1 MRVPNVGWLTPTVT
15 KSKGVQGCSSR
26 GGIWKKLEA
35 NARAKVHELDLR
47 QGSQMSHLC
56 ITKSEVAK
64 GIPVDSSGCG
74 QKNGALIWGGVRG
87 QGLAARFYSIWG
99 YI

>member
-1 MRVPNVGWLTPTVT
+1 MFIARWNLEEAGGKCT
-15 KSKGVQGCSSR
+15 SQGTRTGFEAGIADESLMHNEIRSR
-26 GGIWKKLEA
+26 
-35 NARAKVHELDLR
+35 
-47 QGSQMSHLC
+47 
-56 ITKSEVAK
+56 K

>member
-1 MRVPNVGWLTPTVT
+1 
-15 KSKGVQGCSSR
+15 
-26 GGIWKKLEA
+26 
-35 NARAKVHELDLR
+35 
-47 QGSQMSHLC
+47 MSHLC